1 MPVPPNSHFRSSQSD
16 ARETLWAMAQTNESL
31 RRTIDQTYEVL
42 RESRKMLAEV
52 NALDFAYIRRP
63 RL

>member
-1 MPVPPNSHFRSSQSD
+1 
-16 ARETLWAMAQTNESL
+16 MAQTNESL

>member
-1 MPVPPNSHFRSSQSD
+1 M
-16 ARETLWAMAQTNESL
+16 MQTNASL

-42 RESRKMLAEV
+42 REARKALAEA